1 MTTLNIEAG
10 NEACADYNLREQLG
24 RNHTARNID
33 IAAFQNFPIV
43 LGRLLQLQAAFKRS
57 PRTGFAM
64 EFGVF
69 TGGSLRTLAVGNK
82 DSRFIGFDSFKGL
95 PEAWHRSETSIY
107 PAGHFKMK
115 SLPLMPSNVSLIEGF
130 IEDTL
135 PPWLEKNPGK
145 VSFVHIDVDLYSAAK
160 FILMALSDRLD
171 EGAVIVFDELCD
183 WREQGIYTLWREG
196 EWKALNEWLGAT
208 GFYCRILSRGERFE
222 AAIQVYR
229 RKPASRSSSAEMQH
243 ASDLW
248 ACGLQNEAIALLS
261 DAVANKPQWMGGLHR
276 LLTWHT
282 KMRNSSEAL
291 TLVEKMQPLALAS
304 PDHPHS
310 IDLYKLSAEN
320 YFRLGELDR
329 AWKQISLFR
338 EKRPGHVGG
347 LALFGRIAGR
357 RHDHEASAQA
367 WGLAYSLSG
376 ITEYRQNE
384 EDEKVLSE
392 ITPPFRSM
400 KFSGLMIQ
408 HLIEQRDFSTVLDIG
423 SGSGEQA
430 AALRAHGKIVTEL
443 DYGESYYFTKNSDGG
458 SVIIGDFMN
467 IDFPQVY
474 DCVIASHILE
484 HQLNVNS
491 FLKKLH
497 SVVKEG
503 GLVAISVP
511 PMKPNIV
518 GGHVT
523 LWNAGLVL
531 YNLVLAGFDCREP
544 WIRAYGYNIS
554 VVLAKKTISAQGLAY
569 DSGDI
574 DRIARYL
581 PEGFH
586 EGFDGNIRRLG

>member
-1 MTTLNIEAG
+1 MPNVQTSSTTCEKFR
-10 NEACADYNLREQLG
+10 LRKRLG
-24 RNHTARNID
+24 EHHGSRDSN
-33 IAAFQNFPIV
+33 IAAFQTFPMV

-57 PRTGFAM
+57 PSTGFAL

-69 TGGSLRTLAVGNK
+69 TGGSLRNLAVGNK
-82 DSRFIGFDSFKGL
+82 NSRFIDFDSFKGL
-95 PEAWHRSETSIY
+95 PEAWYRSETSIY
-107 PAGHFKMK
+107 PAGHFKLK

-145 VSFVHIDVDLYSAAK
+145 VSFVHIDVDLYSTAK
-160 FILMALSDRLD
+160 FVLMALSDRLE

-183 WREQGIYTLWREG
+183 WKEQGIYPLWREG
-196 EWKALNEWLGAT
+196 EWKALQEWLEAN
-208 GFYCRILSRGERFE
+208 GFCYRILSRGERFE

-229 RKPASRSSSAEMQH
+229 GKPAPRNSSAELQH

-248 ACGLQNEAIALLS
+248 DCGLQNEAIDLLA
-261 DAVANKPQWMGGLHR
+261 AVVSSKPQWMGGSHR
-276 LLTWHT
+276 LVTWLT
-282 KMRNSSEAL
+282 KMRNSLEAL
-291 TLVEKMQPLALAS
+291 ALIEKMQPLALAT
-304 PDHPHS
+304 PEHTHA

-320 YFRLGELDR
+320 YFRLGELDA
-329 AWKQISLFR
+329 AWEQISLFR
-338 EKRPGHVGG
+338 EKRPSHVGG
-347 LALFGRIAGR
+347 LSLYARIAGR
-357 RHDHEASAQA
+357 RRDHEASAQA

-376 ITEYRQNE
+376 IGEYRQNE

-392 ITPPFRSM
+392 IKPAFRSM

-408 HLIEQRDFSTVLDIG
+408 HLIEKRDFSTVLDIG

-443 DYGESYYFTKNSDGG
+443 DYGESYYFKKNAAENG
-458 SVIIGDFMN
+458 VIIGDFLK
-467 IDFPQVY
+467 IDFHQVY
-474 DCVIASHILE
+474 SCVIASHILE
-484 HQLNVNS
+484 HQLNVNV
-491 FLKKLH
+491 FLKKIH
-497 SVVKEG
+497 SVLQEG
-503 GLVAISVP
+503 GLIGISVP

-554 VVLAKKTISAQGLAY
+554 VVLVKKTISPQGLAY
-569 DSGDI
+569 DGGDI
-574 DRIARYL
+574 DRIAQYL
-581 PEGFH
+581 PDGFR
-586 EGFDGNIRRLG
+586 EGFDGNIRSFG